1 MCALNLE
8 NTQATSKNAQT
19 SSISTQASAPIAQ
32 TSLKNAQAMPAKTWH
47 RLHMNDTEIEIS
59 PHWEAAYMCA
69 FEGENTTSLDEILG
83 EADAFERAIAKM
95 QEALDAALENE
106 PEDTRAVLVAADQAA
121 RENVARAKEIS
132 FSEAE
137 DLSVQDTGNQDALD
151 QDAALK
157 SGALENLDICALSEY
172 EQAAIESEVARDIL
186 ADFETGA
193 GIEVEEYLSRL
204 AGAQEITGTQVSFCA
219 QKNPGEQGN
228 PGTTV
233 FCIKP
238 NQKAEISARI
248 TSIDGKANVSAIDIV
263 ASKNSEV
270 SLNIHFDSPDGGC
283 GLVGTLLR
291 VCAESGARVH
301 INSTSTL
308 SQDITLIDAQ
318 GYVLDKS
325 ANLNMAHRVL
335 GGGKTYT
342 ALGCDLRGKDAQAQI
357 STRYL
362 GHGNQSRD
370 FNYIVRHRGTNTQSN
385 LEANGVLCDS
395 SQKVLRGTIDLVHGC
410 KGAQGSEREVVL
422 LADKDVENKTI
433 PVILCDED
441 DVAGNHGAT
450 IGHVRAEQLN
460 YLMSRGISKEAAER
474 LFANATLEETVLA
487 THDARVRTSIARLA
501 HELGIN
507 CDAFEEDDFLPQGQ
521 ERGNEPTQENVQ
533 TQDHGQAQGQ
543 RQAES
548 QKFGTALYGGK
559 ADE

>member
-1 MCALNLE
+1 
-8 NTQATSKNAQT
+8 
-19 SSISTQASAPIAQ
+19 
-32 TSLKNAQAMPAKTWH
+32 
-47 RLHMNDTEIEIS
+47 
-59 PHWEAAYMCA
+59 
-69 FEGENTTSLDEILG
+69 
-83 EADAFERAIAKM
+83 
-95 QEALDAALENE
+95 
-106 PEDTRAVLVAADQAA
+106 
-121 RENVARAKEIS
+121 
-132 FSEAE
+132 
-137 DLSVQDTGNQDALD
+137 
-151 QDAALK
+151 
-157 SGALENLDICALSEY
+157 
-172 EQAAIESEVARDIL
+172 
-186 ADFETGA
+186 
-193 GIEVEEYLSRL
+193 
-204 AGAQEITGTQVSFCA
+204 
-219 QKNPGEQGN
+219 
-228 PGTTV
+228 
-233 FCIKP
+233 
-238 NQKAEISARI
+238 
-248 TSIDGKANVSAIDIV
+248 
-263 ASKNSEV
+263 
-270 SLNIHFDSPDGGC
+270 
-283 GLVGTLLR
+283 
-291 VCAESGARVH
+291 
-301 INSTSTL
+301 
-308 SQDITLIDAQ
+308 
-318 GYVLDKS
+318 
-325 ANLNMAHRVL
+325 MAHRVL